1 MDIIDCANRLP
12 EHIIRPLMSSM
23 SREIE
28 SIVREFTARVV
39 AAASAQANERVFS
52 AVSAALKGHSSLAA
66 IPATR
71 PAKAAAPAK
80 RKLKLSAKGLAARKL
95 QGQYL
100 GLLRGLSAGP
110 RARVKKVARE
120 KGVAEALKFAASL
133 K

>member
-1 MDIIDCANRLP
+1 
-12 EHIIRPLMSSM
+12 MSSI
-23 SREIE
+23 STEIE

-39 AAASAQANERVFS
+39 AAAKAQANERVLS
-52 AVSAALKGHSSLAA
+52 AVATALSGQAAVAHAPS
-66 IPATR
+66 
-71 PAKAAAPAK
+71 AKADKTAVAAPGK

-100 GLLRGLSAGP
+100 GLLRGLGPGP

>member
-1 MDIIDCANRLP
+1 
-12 EHIIRPLMSSM
+12 MSSI
-23 SREIE
+23 STEIE

-39 AAASAQANERVFS
+39 AAAKAQANERVLS
-52 AVSAALKGHSSLAA
+52 AVSNALTGQAVPSAA
-66 IPATR
+66 PAVKA
-71 PAKAAAPAK
+71 AKAAPIPGK

-100 GLLRGLSAGP
+100 GLLRGLGPGP

>member
-1 MDIIDCANRLP
+1 
-12 EHIIRPLMSSM
+12 MSSI
-23 SREIE
+23 STEIE

-39 AAASAQANERVFS
+39 AAAKVQASERVLS
-52 AVSAALKGHSSLAA
+52 AVSAALTGQAAPAAGSS
-66 IPATR
+66 
-71 PAKAAAPAK
+71 AKPQKAAAAPAGAPVPVK

-100 GLLRGLSAGP
+100 GLLRGLGPGP
-110 RARVKKVARE
+110 RVRVKKVARE